1 MQKLLRTSGQKSH
14 NSSCH
19 EHSSDI
25 VNNRG
30 EGLEDVEGAND
41 ENGQEQSVVVK
52 DAKSGSFIFGYLIFL
67 PQNPFIF
74 LLTRDLLVTRIQL
87 KNGKK

>member
-1 MQKLLRTSGQKSH
+1 MGDKVTYTK
-14 NSSCH
+14 N
-19 EHSSDI
+19 
-25 VNNRG
+25 
-30 EGLEDVEGAND
+30 VEWSND
-41 ENGQEQSVVVK
+41 HQGKEQGVVVK

-87 KNGKK
+87 KYKNCIYYQRKT